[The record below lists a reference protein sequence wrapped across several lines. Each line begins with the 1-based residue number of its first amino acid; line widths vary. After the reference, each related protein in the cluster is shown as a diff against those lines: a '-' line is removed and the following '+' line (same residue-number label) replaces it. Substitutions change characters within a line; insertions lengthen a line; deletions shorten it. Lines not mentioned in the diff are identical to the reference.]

1 MSEGTTEG
9 TTDGRTDGRTIVG
22 RRAPPRAPREGEE
35 EEEEEEEESA
45 RFDSRCRTHPSP
57 PGVDF
62 DSKSFTAPAR
72 RSAVFWSISAM
83 TCAEIAERVRA
94 SCRRAASYRGVASPA
109 QISDFP
115 SSNANVR
122 P

>member
-22 RRAPPRAPREGEE
+22 RRAPPRALR